1 VSGLPNPRTPAG
13 RAALAA
19 VIVDP
24 GRALV
29 ALDYDG
35 TVAPIVDRPEDAV
48 AHPRA
53 TAALRAVARA
63 GAQVAIVTGRPAGD
77 AVRLGGLA
85 DIPGLVVLGHYGLD
99 RWSDGHVVAP
109 QSHPGV
115 VVARRAVA
123 AMVADGP
130 AGLALEDK
138 GHAVALHSRRAADP
152 ADALAVLRS
161 RVERLAAETGLVV
174 TPGRYVLELR
184 PPDTDKGVALRRL
197 VAERQT
203 TSVVFIGDDVGDLAA
218 VQALREMD
226 VAGLVVCSD
235 SAESPPELRE
245 QADLVVPGPPGVVSF
260 LESLA
265 QMIVS

>member
-1 VSGLPNPRTPAG
+1 MSVLPNPRTPAG

-19 VIVDP
+19 VIADP

-53 TAALRAVARA
+53 AAALRAVARA

-77 AVRLGGLA
+77 AVRLGGFA
-85 DIPGLVVLGHYGLD
+85 DVPGLVVLGHYGLD
-99 RWSDGHVVAP
+99 RWSDGRVVAP
-109 QSHPGV
+109 HPHPGV
-115 VVARRAVA
+115 AAARRAVA
-123 AMVADGP
+123 ALVADGP

-152 ADALAVLRS
+152 GGALAVLRS
-161 RVERLAAETGLVV
+161 QVEQLAAETGLVV

-184 PPDTDKGVALRRL
+184 PPDTDKGAALRRL
-197 VAERQT
+197 AAEQQT

-218 VQALREMD
+218 VRAVREMD